1 MSKQI
6 AVRLPED
13 LVQFIDRMVRDGRGR
28 SRAVVVARA
37 VEREQRRELAA
48 QDAKILAAE
57 TPDDDLDDLARYA
70 ASTPVDLD

>member
-48 QDAKILAAE
+48 QDARILAAA